1 MTGWQGDDA
10 PRADT
15 GPIWATPTG
24 TGATGRGP
32 TGTGATRRSPTGTG
46 ADGSDVG
53 AATSITA
60 AIPRS
65 RKAGASGEAQ
75 PPPPVRRR
83 RRPWGWITLTTLLV
97 LALAGASALAAYLW
111 QTTTAWQDETVRV
124 ESVAADLRAERDE
137 LAAELDQ
144 SARDLAATDQQL
156 REAQDRI
163 SELAQEKAQTADE
176 REIAR
181 LLVTSVAGVA
191 TQLETC
197 VRGQD
202 QLITALSDLE
212 AYDPESVV
220 EYAESVR
227 AACTQALR
235 GNEEVQRIVGAE

>member
-1 MTGWQGDDA
+1 MTGWQGDQA

-15 GPIWATPTG
+15 GPIWAT
-24 TGATGRGP
+24 ATGRGT
-32 TGTGATRRSPTGTG
+32 TGEAMTGPGDATPPRATGS
-46 ADGSDVG
+46 ADADAS
-53 AATSITA
+53 TTA
-60 AIPRS
+60 AIPRQPDLV
-65 RKAGASGEAQ
+65 APGAEQ

-83 RRPWGWITLTTLLV
+83 RRPWVWVVLTTLLL

-111 QTTTAWQDETVRV
+111 QTTTAWQAETERV
-124 ESVAADLRAERDE
+124 EAVAADLQAQREE

-144 SARDLAATDQQL
+144 STRDLAATDQQL

-163 SELAQEKAQTADE
+163 RELAEEKAQTADE
-176 REIAR
+176 REVAR
-181 LLVTSVAGVA
+181 LLVSSVAGVA

-235 GNEEVQRIVGAE
+235 GNEELQRIVGAE

>member
-1 MTGWQGDDA
+1 MTGWQGDEA

-15 GPIWATPTG
+15 GPIWATATG
-24 TGATGRGP
+24 TGATGRGT
-32 TGTGATRRSPTGTG
+32 TGT
-46 ADGSDVG
+46 DGSEAG
-53 AATSITA
+53 AGTSTTA

-65 RKAGASGEAQ
+65 REAGASGEAQ
-75 PPPPVRRR
+75 PPPPVRRQG
-83 RRPWGWITLTTLLV
+83 RPWGWIALTTLLV

-163 SELAQEKAQTADE
+163 TELAQEKAQTADE

-220 EYAESVR
+220 QYAESVR

-235 GNEEVQRIVGAE
+235 GNEEVQRIVGTE